1 MPTKTI
7 VIGEKHT
14 KREQVPIKLHGY
26 LTEDMELSTNQH
38 NKPSYFAYLELIC
51 KNYGMEDNTD
61 LIFAY
66 DNPDD
71 RSGGV
76 LFYGKWNDG
85 VVE

>member
-14 KREQVPIKLHGY
+14 KRKKAPIELHGS
-26 LTEDMELSTNQH
+26 LTEDMELSMNKH
-38 NKPSYFAYLELIC
+38 NKPSDFAYIELIC
-51 KNYGMEDNTD
+51 ENYGMGDNTD

-66 DNPDD
+66 DNPND

>member
-14 KREQVPIKLHGY
+14 KREKVPIELHGY
-26 LTEDMELSTNQH
+26 LTEDMELSTNHH
-38 NKPSYFAYLELIC
+38 NKPGHFAFLELIC

-66 DNPDD
+66 DNPND